1 MPIRLA
7 FVGFRHAHILGMVRH
22 ASEAEEFEVV
32 AACEE
37 DGATRAA
44 LAAQGEVSITH
55 DDFDD
60 LLASVDCDAVA
71 IGDYYA
77 KRGGL
82 AIRAL
87 SAGKH
92 VISDKPP
99 CTRLEE
105 LDEMARLSSEKG
117 LCIGCM
123 LDMRDSAPAITA
135 RRLIRKG
142 TIGEVHAIAF
152 GGQHPL
158 LLGSRPVWY
167 FEPGKHGGTINDIGI
182 HALDALPWI
191 TGRRLTSVDAAHC
204 WNAVAKDYPHFK
216 GAAQLMLRMD
226 NGGGVLGDVSY
237 LAPDS
242 SGYRIPFYWRQTF
255 WGDKGVLEVSSTSD
269 CVTLALDGEEGA
281 RQVPLDAGT
290 PGGYLS
296 AFAHDVAGST
306 GEGELCTED
315 VLRAARIALLVQS
328 AADSG
333 ACHVPLP

>member
-1 MPIRLA
+1 MTIRLA
-7 FVGFRHAHILGMVRH
+7 FVGFRHDHILGMYRH
-22 ASEAEEFEVV
+22 AGAAEGFEVV

-37 DGATRAA
+37 DAARRAE

-60 LLASVDCDAVA
+60 LLADVDCDAVA

-87 SAGKH
+87 AAGKH

-105 LDEMARLSSEKG
+105 LDEMARLSSEQG
-117 LCIGCM
+117 LRIGCM

-135 RRLIRKG
+135 RKLIQEG

-158 LLGSRPVWY
+158 LLGSRPGWY

-191 TGRRLTSVDAAHC
+191 TGRRLVSVDAARC
-204 WNAVAKDYPHFK
+204 WNAVAKDYPHFR
-216 GAAQLMLRMD
+216 GAAQMMLRMD

-269 CVTLALDGEEGA
+269 CVTLALNGEEGV
-281 RQVPLDAGT
+281 REVPLEAGT
-290 PGGYLS
+290 PAGYLR
-296 AFAHDVAGST
+296 AFARDVAGRT
-306 GEGELCTED
+306 KEGELSTEG